1 MGTITPATG
10 KIELWVVFAVQAL
23 SFGWY
28 QYLHFSHAD
37 SLNDWY
43 FTEVAKKNMAEE
55 PTEEESLEDELGG
68 LAEAGI
74 GGGADEF

>member
-10 KIELWVVFAVQAL
+10 KIELWVVFAIQAVM
-23 SFGWY
+23 FVWY
-28 QYLHFSHAD
+28 QYLHFSYAD

-55 PTEEESLEDELGG
+55 TPEEDSLEDELGS
-68 LAEAGI
+68 LADQGI
-74 GGGADEF
+74 EGGATEF